1 MSQADIEL
9 VCRSFDL
16 WNRGD
21 LTEWIA
27 VHHPDVV
34 VVPPDGWPEG
44 AQTLFSRDE
53 WLAQAVRLIDSWA
66 EQRFEIQRVAEA
78 GDSVL
83 VLFSW
88 ITRGKGS
95 DIPLVTDMAGVATMH
110 DGLVTRWVFFND
122 PAEALEA
129 VGLSE

>member
-1 MSQADIEL
+1 MSQADVEL
-9 VCRSFDL
+9 VYRSFDL

-27 VHHPDVV
+27 GHHPEVV

-44 AQTLFSRDE
+44 AQTLVSRDE
-53 WLAQAVRLIDSWA
+53 WLAQALRLTDSWA
-66 EQRFEIQRVAEA
+66 EQHFEIQRVADA

-83 VLFSW
+83 VLFRW

-95 DIPLVTDMAGVATMH
+95 DIPLVTDMAGVATVQ

-122 PAEALEA
+122 PSEALEA

>member
-1 MSQADIEL
+1 MSQADVEL

-53 WLAQAVRLIDSWA
+53 WLAR
-66 EQRFEIQRVAEA
+66 
-78 GDSVL
+78 
-83 VLFSW
+83 
-88 ITRGKGS
+88 K
-95 DIPLVTDMAGVATMH
+95 
-110 DGLVTRWVFFND
+110 
-122 PAEALEA
+122 A
-129 VGLSE
+129 VGSLGAKAATSLW